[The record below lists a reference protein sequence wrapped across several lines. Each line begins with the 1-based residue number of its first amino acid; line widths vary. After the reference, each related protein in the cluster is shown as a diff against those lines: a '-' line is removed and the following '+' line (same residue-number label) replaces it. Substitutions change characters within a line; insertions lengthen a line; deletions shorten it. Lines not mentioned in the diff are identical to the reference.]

1 MKHNRQIHFMH
12 NKHTFMILVLS
23 GPHSFS
29 EVIRTK
35 ENKHS
40 NKKVLVIKDLEFFFP
55 QRRLQIG
62 VPRIENLHREASQII
77 TTSYSISMETNQEDM
92 GLSGRKKDSD

>member
-1 MKHNRQIHFMH
+1 
-12 NKHTFMILVLS
+12 MILVLS

-40 NKKVLVIKDLEFFFP
+40 NKKVLMIKDLTFFFP
-55 QRRLQIG
+55 KK
-62 VPRIENLHREASQII
+62 
-77 TTSYSISMETNQEDM
+77 TTD
-92 GLSGRKKDSD
+92 SGTQDRKFT